1 MIIAT
6 AGGFFRHLDAGKW
19 ADIGQAT
26 LDTLLMLLGSLPLT
40 LAIGLPLGVLLY
52 LFGAPQ
58 MKRRPFA
65 YGVLALVVNL
75 LRSVPFIIL
84 MIVLIPVTLFLMGT
98 SLGVRGAIVPL
109 VIGAAPFYARL
120 VETALRE
127 VDRGVIE
134 ATQAMG
140 ATTWQLVTRVL
151 LPEARPGL
159 IAGATVTTV
168 ALIGFTAMGGA
179 IGSGGLGDLA
189 FRDGYQRSHT
199 DVALVTVVL
208 LLVLVQLL
216 RCSATAWSRITAAD
230 NRVPGGARHRSR
242 SAGRWPAACS
252 LQSVDRVPVMAPG
265 SGSCHVHQGSISP
278 DWDWQHV
285 AFLGVFRKA

>member
-1 MIIAT
+1 MIVAT

-26 LDTLLMLLGSLPLT
+26 VDTLLMLAGSLPLT
-40 LAIGLPLGVLLY
+40 MAIGLPLGVLLF
-52 LFGAPQ
+52 LTGSRQ
-58 MKRRPFA
+58 LRRRPLL
-65 YGVLALVVNL
+65 YGVTALLVNV

-84 MIVLIPVTLFLMGT
+84 MIVLIPVTLAMMGT
-98 SLGVRGAIVPL
+98 SLGVRGAILPL
-109 VIGAAPFYARL
+109 VVGAAPFYARL

-134 ATQAMG
+134 ASQAMG
-140 ATTWQLVTRVL
+140 ATTAQLVFKVL

-159 IAGATVTTV
+159 IAGATVTTI

-216 RCSATAWSRITAAD
+216 QMLGDRL
-230 NRVPGGARHRSR
+230 VRHYTRR
-242 SAGRWPAACS
+242 
-252 LQSVDRVPVMAPG
+252 
-265 SGSCHVHQGSISP
+265 
-278 DWDWQHV
+278 
-285 AFLGVFRKA
+285 

>member
-1 MIIAT
+1 MNFAT
-6 AGGFFRHLDAGKW
+6 ATGFFRHLDAGKW

-26 LDTLLMLLGSLPLT
+26 LDTLLMLAGSLPLT
-40 LAIGLPLGVLLY
+40 MLIGLPLGVLLF
-52 LFGAPQ
+52 LTGSPQ
-58 MKRRPFA
+58 LRRRPLL
-65 YGVLALVVNL
+65 YGVAALLVNV

-84 MIVLIPVTLFLMGT
+84 MIVLIPVTLALMGT
-98 SLGVRGAIVPL
+98 SLGVRGAILPL
-109 VIGAAPFYARL
+109 VVGAAPFYARL

-127 VDRGVIE
+127 VDRGIIE
-134 ATQAMG
+134 ASQAMG
-140 ATTWQLVTRVL
+140 ATTSQLVFKVL

-159 IAGATVTTV
+159 IAGATVTTI

-216 RCSATAWSRITAAD
+216 QMLGDRL
-230 NRVPGGARHRSR
+230 VRHYTRR
-242 SAGRWPAACS
+242 
-252 LQSVDRVPVMAPG
+252 
-265 SGSCHVHQGSISP
+265 
-278 DWDWQHV
+278 
-285 AFLGVFRKA
+285 

>member
-1 MIIAT
+1 MIVAT

-26 LDTLLMLLGSLPLT
+26 VDTLLMLAGSLPLT
-40 LAIGLPLGVLLY
+40 MAIGLPLGVLLF
-52 LFGAPQ
+52 LTGSPQ
-58 MKRRPFA
+58 LHRRPLVC
-65 YGVLALVVNL
+65 GITALLVNL

-84 MIVLIPVTLFLMGT
+84 MIVLIPITLALMGT
-98 SLGVRGAIVPL
+98 SLGVRGAILPL
-109 VIGAAPFYARL
+109 VVGAAPFYARL

-134 ATQAMG
+134 ASQAMG
-140 ATTWQLVTRVL
+140 ATTRQLVFKVL

-159 IAGATVTTV
+159 IAGATVTTI

-216 RCSATAWSRITAAD
+216 QMIGDRLVTHYSR
-230 NRVPGGARHRSR
+230 
-242 SAGRWPAACS
+242 
-252 LQSVDRVPVMAPG
+252 
-265 SGSCHVHQGSISP
+265 
-278 DWDWQHV
+278 
-285 AFLGVFRKA
+285 K

>member
-1 MIIAT
+1 MIVAT

-26 LDTLLMLLGSLPLT
+26 LDTLLMLAGSLPLT
-40 LAIGLPLGVLLY
+40 MVIGLPLGVLLF
-52 LFGAPQ
+52 LTGSPQ
-58 MKRRPFA
+58 LRRRPLL
-65 YGVLALVVNL
+65 YGLTALVVNV

-84 MIVLIPVTLFLMGT
+84 MIVLIPVTLALMGT
-98 SLGVRGAIVPL
+98 SLGVRGAILPL
-109 VIGAAPFYARL
+109 VVGAAPFYARL

-134 ATQAMG
+134 ASQAMG
-140 ATTWQLVTRVL
+140 ATTAQLVFKVL

-159 IAGATVTTV
+159 IAGATVTTI

-216 RCSATAWSRITAAD
+216 QMLGDRL
-230 NRVPGGARHRSR
+230 VRHYTRR
-242 SAGRWPAACS
+242 
-252 LQSVDRVPVMAPG
+252 
-265 SGSCHVHQGSISP
+265 
-278 DWDWQHV
+278 
-285 AFLGVFRKA
+285 

>member
-1 MIIAT
+1 MIVAT

-26 LDTLLMLLGSLPLT
+26 VDTLLMLAGSLPLT
-40 LAIGLPLGVLLY
+40 MAIGLPLGVLLF
-52 LFGAPQ
+52 LTGSPQ
-58 MKRRPFA
+58 LRRRPVL
-65 YGVLALVVNL
+65 YGVTALAVNV

-84 MIVLIPVTLFLMGT
+84 MIVLIPLTLWMMGT

-134 ATQAMG
+134 ASQAMG
-140 ATTWQLVTRVL
+140 ATTAQLVFKVL

-159 IAGATVTTV
+159 IAGATVTTI

-179 IGSGGLGDLA
+179 IGSGGLGDPA

-216 RCSATAWSRITAAD
+216 QMLGDRL
-230 NRVPGGARHRSR
+230 VRHYTRR
-242 SAGRWPAACS
+242 
-252 LQSVDRVPVMAPG
+252 
-265 SGSCHVHQGSISP
+265 
-278 DWDWQHV
+278 
-285 AFLGVFRKA
+285 

>member
-1 MIIAT
+1 MIVAT

-26 LDTLLMLLGSLPLT
+26 VDTLLMLAGSLPLT
-40 LAIGLPLGVLLY
+40 MAIGLPLGVLLF
-52 LFGAPQ
+52 LTGSPQ
-58 MKRRPFA
+58 LRRRPLL
-65 YGVLALVVNL
+65 YGVTALLVNV

-84 MIVLIPVTLFLMGT
+84 MIVLIPVTLAMMGT
-98 SLGVRGAIVPL
+98 SLGVRGAILPL
-109 VIGAAPFYARL
+109 VVGAAPFYARL

-134 ATQAMG
+134 ASQAMG
-140 ATTWQLVTRVL
+140 ATTAQLVFKVL

-159 IAGATVTTV
+159 IAGATVTTI

-216 RCSATAWSRITAAD
+216 QMLGDWL
-230 NRVPGGARHRSR
+230 VRHYTRR
-242 SAGRWPAACS
+242 
-252 LQSVDRVPVMAPG
+252 
-265 SGSCHVHQGSISP
+265 
-278 DWDWQHV
+278 
-285 AFLGVFRKA
+285 

>member
-1 MIIAT
+1 MMFAT

-26 LDTLLMLLGSLPLT
+26 LDTLLMLAGSLPLT
-40 LAIGLPLGVLLY
+40 MAIGLPLGVLLF
-52 LFGAPQ
+52 LTGSPQ
-58 MKRRPFA
+58 LPRKPVV
-65 YGVLALVVNL
+65 YGVLALLVNL
-75 LRSVPFIIL
+75 LHSVPFIIL
-84 MIVLIPVTLFLMGT
+84 MIVLIPVTLGLTGT
-98 SLGVRGAIVPL
+98 SLDVRGAILPL
-109 VIGAAPFYARL
+109 VVGAAPFYARL

-134 ATQAMG
+134 ASQAMG
-140 ATTWQLVTRVL
+140 ATTRQLVFKVL

-159 IAGATVTTV
+159 IAGATVTTI

-216 RCSATAWSRITAAD
+216 QM
-230 NRVPGGARHRSR
+230 
-242 SAGRWPAACS
+242 AG
-252 LQSVDRVPVMAPG
+252 DRL
-265 SGSCHVHQGSISP
+265 
-278 DWDWQHV
+278 V
-285 AFLGVFRKA
+285 AHYSHK

>member
-1 MIIAT
+1 MIVAT

-26 LDTLLMLLGSLPLT
+26 IDTLLMLAGSLPLT
-40 LAIGLPLGVLLY
+40 IAIGLPLGVLLF
-52 LFGAPQ
+52 LTGSPQ
-58 MKRRPFA
+58 LHRRPLL
-65 YGVLALVVNL
+65 YGLTALVVNV

-84 MIVLIPVTLFLMGT
+84 MIVLIPVTLALMGT
-98 SLGVRGAIVPL
+98 SLGVRGAILPL
-109 VIGAAPFYARL
+109 VVGAAPFYARL

-134 ATQAMG
+134 ASQAMG
-140 ATTWQLVTRVL
+140 ATTAQLVFKVL

-159 IAGATVTTV
+159 IAGATVTTI

-216 RCSATAWSRITAAD
+216 QMLGDRL
-230 NRVPGGARHRSR
+230 VRHYTRR
-242 SAGRWPAACS
+242 
-252 LQSVDRVPVMAPG
+252 
-265 SGSCHVHQGSISP
+265 
-278 DWDWQHV
+278 
-285 AFLGVFRKA
+285 